1 MDLQDVKTGLVVQ
14 SSDTLRY
21 KKNVNRK
28 KVYICFKSL
37 SAYLF
42 IGRGKLD
49 LPVDSAW
56 PEKSRVKDVNTVG
69 GHDDLKEKVNFSL
82 LKTRRLIFTSEDF
95 YFYTGYTLSRSTDKE
110 TLF

>member
-14 SSDTLRY
+14 SSDKLRY
-21 KKNVNRK
+21 KRNVTRK
-28 KVYICFKSL
+28 RVYVCFNSL

-42 IGRGKLD
+42 IWRGKLD

-69 GHDDLKEKVNFSL
+69 GHDDLKWKVNFSL
-82 LKTRRLIFTSEDF
+82 PKTARLIFTSEYYAF
-95 YFYTGYTLSRSTDKE
+95 IQVNR
-110 TLF
+110 